1 MNPLATT
8 RSMTAWSG
16 RPTMSDN
23 VAARAGQADAIDR
36 NARMSAV
43 ARTRRT
49 SRCDRPRFI
58 VSPFHNGRHGRFPPY
73 PAGCTPWLPPKVEQL
88 EELFSA
94 LAENNRCLLNTSDE
108 AA

>member
-1 MNPLATT
+1 
-8 RSMTAWSG
+8 
-16 RPTMSDN
+16 MSDSD
-23 VAARAGQADAIDR
+23 AARSGWTDAMDR
-36 NARMSAV
+36 NARMSAT

-49 SRCDRPRFI
+49 SRRDRPLFI

-94 LAENNRCLLNTSDE
+94 LAENNSINVRIGTARTRVCLLYTS
-108 AA
+108 